1 MISPLPASF
10 SLSGG
15 SLVQPS
21 PEPHSDNMAG
31 EGFEDMAGH
40 LAALLLPGQAEEGAV
55 PLPGEPAP
63 LAEEILEVN
72 PLPPKTRE
80 DGPLGGV
87 LLVPDTLAT
96 AQEGDMPASAPARGE
111 EEPAGERALPH
122 HLVMVQE
129 GERQT
134 VLPEL
139 MSRGEDEPARPLR
152 FRHFAET
159 EPAARAEA
167 QPGAHRQPDSPVSS
181 VSGPGRRTS
190 ALALQG
196 ELALKA
202 SAPMP
207 PAALATQKPESTA
220 PSAVSVPSSALAT
233 ERPLSAAVHEWAAI
247 RVENSAAGNKA
258 ALGEQLL
265 HALKEKVEL
274 QLNQQVQQARIKLD
288 PPEMGRL
295 ELTVRLEGDRLHI
308 QLNASQGA
316 VREALASQLDRLRA
330 DLLPHHAG
338 GVEVNVGQDD
348 RRQRGEHNEAAIAK
362 AIAEEE
368 DTTGGGARA
377 RDWINALA

>member
-15 SLVQPS
+15 SLVQLS
-21 PEPHSDNMAG
+21 PEPHPDNMAG
-31 EGFEDMAGH
+31 EGFEDMAGY

-63 LAEEILEVN
+63 LTEEMPEVKPETPEAREECSPAEAASGAIAPVPEGEAPASLA
-72 PLPPKTRE
+72 
-80 DGPLGGV
+80 G
-87 LLVPDTLAT
+87 LVPS
-96 AQEGDMPASAPARGE
+96 GN
-111 EEPAGERALPH
+111 
-122 HLVMVQE
+122 
-129 GERQT
+129 
-134 VLPEL
+134 
-139 MSRGEDEPARPLR
+139 DEPARPLR

-159 EPAARAEA
+159 EPVARAEA
-167 QPGAHRQPDSPVSS
+167 LPGAHRQPDGPVPS

-233 ERPLSAAVHEWAAI
+233 ERPLSTAVHEWAAI

-258 ALGEQLL
+258 VLGEQLL